1 MRDDGVNTSS
11 AAALAEAKE
20 RYAGR
25 TRTSQKLYDEAC
37 KSLPGGNTRSV
48 LFFDPHPLMFKRGE
62 GCRLWDMD
70 GHEYIDYLGE
80 YTAGLYGHSHPVI
93 QETLRRVLDDG
104 INFGGHTAL
113 EGQLAAMVCARFP
126 SIDLARFTNSGTEAN
141 LMALTAA
148 RAATKR
154 EAVLV
159 FESAYHGG
167 VLNFAAGTDAINV
180 PFPFVK
186 APYNDL
192 EATRAIVEQNK
203 DRLAAIILEP
213 MQGGAGCIPA
223 ELEFL
228 QGLRKLASQ
237 HGIVLIF
244 DEVMTS
250 RLSPGGLQAAT
261 GVTPDMTTLGK
272 YIGGGMSFGAFGGKE
287 AIMSLFDPR
296 KPNFLPHA
304 GTFNNNVL
312 TMSAGI
318 AGLSKVYTPEAAHA
332 LNERGEA
339 LRRRLNE
346 IAAKADIQVQFT
358 GRGSMMNIHFTRNKV
373 RSAGD
378 VKDTNQDLRGL
389 FFFDMLER
397 GLYVARRGMMNLSL
411 PIGDAEI
418 AAMVAA
424 FEEFVTVRRNLLR

>member
-1 MRDDGVNTSS
+1 MPDDRMNTSS
-11 AAALAEAKE
+11 AAALAEVKE
-20 RYAGR
+20 RYAAR
-25 TRTSQKLYDEAC
+25 NRESARLYAEAC

-48 LFFDPHPLMFKRGE
+48 LFFDPFPLMFARGA
-62 GCRLWDMD
+62 GSRLWDLD
-70 GHEYIDYLGE
+70 GHEYMDFLGE

-93 QETLRRVLDDG
+93 QATLRRVLDDG
-104 INFGGHTAL
+104 LNFGGHTAL
-113 EGQLAAMVCARFP
+113 EGQLAALVCARFP
-126 SIDLARFTNSGTEAN
+126 SIDLVRFTNSGTEAN

-154 EAVLV
+154 EEILV
-159 FESAYHGG
+159 FENAYHGG
-167 VLNFAAGTDAINV
+167 GLNFGAGTEAINV
-180 PFPFVK
+180 PFKFVK

-192 EATRAIVEQNK
+192 AATRAVVERHK

-223 ELEFL
+223 EIAFL
-228 QGLRKLASQ
+228 TGLRELASAN
-237 HGIVLIF
+237 GIVLIF

-250 RLSPGGLQAAT
+250 RLSPGGLQEAT
-261 GVTPDMTTLGK
+261 GVIPDMTTLGK

-296 KPNFLPHA
+296 KPDFLPHA

-318 AGLSKVYTPEAAHA
+318 AGLTEIYTPEAANA

-339 LRRRLNE
+339 LRKRLND
-346 IAAKADIQVQFT
+346 IAERAGTAVQFT
-358 GRGSMMNIHFTRNKV
+358 GRGSMMNIHFTRAPI
-373 RSAGD
+373 RSAAD
-378 VKDTNQDLRGL
+378 IKHTNQDLRGL
-389 FFFDMLER
+389 FFFDLLER
-397 GLYVARRGMMNLSL
+397 GVYVARRGMMNLSL

-418 AAMVAA
+418 AALVAA
-424 FEEFVTVRRNLLR
+424 FEEFVSVRGNLLR